1 MPYPQVQQKAPAF
14 KCNALMPNKEEKV
27 ISLDDY
33 AGKWVVLFFYPL
45 DWVRA
50 ATTIL
55 FITELFLL
63 LLLLLLLIPFLI
75 TTDFCLSN

>member
-63 LLLLLLLIPFLI
+63 LL
-75 TTDFCLSN
+75 